1 MTPRGEIDAPVAAT
15 GGRNVIAVVGVDR
28 YHHWPRLSNAVR
40 DASGAAALFARLGFE
55 QITEPLFDER
65 ATGKA
70 IQELVTDDL
79 MALGPED
86 SLVLFYAGHGG
97 TRTHRLGD
105 QAIKAGYLIPVDA
118 AASPN
123 KVATWIEL
131 EGWLRAVSL
140 LPAKHILVVL
150 DACHSGIAL
159 TPILKWRDVG
169 TWRGTP
175 LSTLQARRSRRVIT
189 SALDDQ
195 VALDSGPVA
204 GHSLFTGCLIEGLTH
219 GIPRG
224 DNRLTTGSEL
234 GLYVQRRV
242 ETYPGSRQTPDFGT
256 FAFDDRGE
264 MTIPLATE
272 PLDAPG
278 DVRSNARRE
287 RARRILSDAY
297 DRWLEQGCSEHRL
310 LDLDTVIEILAELER
325 AALSA
330 QAIRFLDESAA
341 RNLGDRG
348 EHVTAILG
356 FFRETEALEA
366 PSARFTRLLQ
376 HPSGQIRR
384 SAVRLVREL
393 DPRLASRVLCAHVT
407 REQDPDILREVVA
420 CLREAGVT
428 PTRGRAAEILS
439 GRPSWRTA
447 AWALTGVP
455 GAPAALL
462 LGDGSDFARDLGRL
476 LAGGGFRVVDE
487 PNRLWFL
494 CEELDPAVLES
505 FQMIAVVR
513 GENFSRTDHNRSY
526 AALAQYVLRGGLL
539 FATSWVAWET
549 GQRLVERLYQRA
561 RTAQR
566 PVAFG
571 PSESAQRPIAA
582 VLPFHLHKSSHN
594 EGISLRARPAQ
605 TQLARELFPEEFT
618 FEASY
623 EELSPHPETTVLLYG
638 DNDGDNDIPLYGFRR
653 VGQGEC
659 HYLNVCQHHC
669 ARPMSSPF
677 ETAAFARAIERVS
690 RWLNSLVAVQSP
702 RT

>member
-1 MTPRGEIDAPVAAT
+1 MTARGEIDAPVAAT
-15 GGRNVIAVVGVDR
+15 GGRNVIAVVAVDG
-28 YHHWPRLSNAVR
+28 YHHWPRLSNAVS
-40 DASGAAALFARLGFE
+40 DASGAAALFKRLGFE

-97 TRTHRLGD
+97 TRKHRLGD
-105 QAIKAGYLIPVDA
+105 QEIKAGYLIPVDA
-118 AASPN
+118 AVSPN

-140 LPAKHILVVL
+140 LPAKHILVIL

-159 TPILKWRDVG
+159 APILKWRDVG

-175 LSTLQARRSRRVIT
+175 LSPLQARRSRRIIT

-204 GHSLFTGCLIEGLTH
+204 GHSLFTGCLIEGLTR
-219 GIPRG
+219 GIPRS
-224 DNRLTTGSEL
+224 DNRVTTGSEL
-234 GLYVQRRV
+234 GLYLQRRV

-264 MTIPLATE
+264 MLIPLATE
-272 PLDAPG
+272 LPDAPG
-278 DVRSNARRE
+278 DARSNARRE
-287 RARRILSDAY
+287 RAQRILADAY
-297 DRWLEQGCSEHRL
+297 DRWLEQGCDERRL
-310 LDLDTVIEILAELER
+310 LDLDTVIEILAEIECT
-325 AALSA
+325 ALSA
-330 QAIRFLDESAA
+330 RAIRFLDESAA
-341 RNLGDRG
+341 RNLGDRDQD
-348 EHVTAILG
+348 VAAILG
-356 FFRETEALEA
+356 FLQETEALEA

-376 HPSGQIRR
+376 HRSPQIRR

-393 DPRLASRVLCAHVT
+393 DPRLASRVLCEHVL
-407 REQDPDILREVVA
+407 RERDPDILGHVVA
-420 CLREAGVT
+420 CLREAGVA
-428 PTRGRAAEILS
+428 PARERAEEILS

-447 AWALTGVP
+447 AWALTGMP

-462 LGDGSDFARDLGRL
+462 LDDGSDFARDLGQL
-476 LAGGGFRVVDE
+476 LARGGFRVIKQ
-487 PNRLWFL
+487 PNQWLFL
-494 CEELDPAVLES
+494 DEELDPAVLES

-513 GENFSRTDHNRSY
+513 GENFFWTDHNPSY
-526 AALAQYVLRGGLL
+526 AALAQYILRGGLL

-549 GQRLVERLYQRA
+549 ARRPLVFATSSTAWETAERS
-561 RTAQR
+561 
-566 PVAFG
+566 F
-571 PSESAQRPIAA
+571 AA
-582 VLPFHLHKSSHN
+582 VLPFHMQHSSHN

-605 TQLARELFPEEFT
+605 TQLARDLFPEEFT
-618 FEASY
+618 FEASF
-623 EELSPHPETTVLLYG
+623 EELSPHAETTILLH
-638 DNDGDNDIPLYGFRR
+638 GDNDIPLYGFRR

-669 ARPMSSPF
+669 TRPMSSPL
-677 ETAAFARAIERVS
+677 ETAAFSRAIERVS
-690 RWLNSLVAVQSP
+690 RWLYRRCAERTSSASP
-702 RT
+702 TPTS

>member
-1 MTPRGEIDAPVAAT
+1 MDAPVAAI
-15 GGRNVIAVVGVDR
+15 GDRNVIAVIGVDR

-40 DASGAAALFARLGFE
+40 DASGAAALFERLGFE

-70 IQELVTDDL
+70 IQEIVTDDL

-97 TRTHRLGD
+97 TRKHRLGD
-105 QAIKAGYLIPVDA
+105 QEIKAGYLIPVDA
-118 AASPN
+118 AGSPN

-140 LPAKHILVVL
+140 LPAKHILVIL

-159 TPILKWRDVG
+159 SPILKWRDMG
-169 TWRGTP
+169 TWQGTP
-175 LSTLQARRSRRVIT
+175 LSTLEARRSRRIIT

-224 DNRLTTGSEL
+224 DNRVTTGSEL

-264 MTIPLATE
+264 MLIPLAAE
-272 PLDAPG
+272 PADVPG
-278 DVRSNARRE
+278 EARRSAR
-287 RARRILSDAY
+287 RARAWRILTDAH
-297 DRWLEQGCSEHRL
+297 DRWLEQGRSEHRL
-310 LDLDTVIEILAELER
+310 LDLDTALEILAEIER
-325 AALSA
+325 ATLPV
-330 QAIRFLDESAA
+330 QTIRFLDESAA

-348 EHVTAILG
+348 EHIAAILD
-356 FFRETEALEA
+356 FLRETEALEA

-376 HPSGQIRR
+376 HPSRQIRWG
-384 SAVRLVREL
+384 AVRLVREL
-393 DPRLASRVLCAHVT
+393 DPRLAGRVLCEHVT
-407 REQDPDILREVVA
+407 REQDPDILRDVVA
-420 CLREAGVT
+420 CLRAAGVA
-428 PTRGRAAEILS
+428 PAPERAEEILS
-439 GRPSWRTA
+439 RRPSWRTA

-462 LGDGSDFARDLGRL
+462 LDDGSDFARDLGRL
-476 LAGGGFRVVDE
+476 LAAGGFRVVDE
-487 PNRLWFL
+487 PNRLLFL
-494 CEELDPAVLES
+494 REELDPAVLDS
-505 FQMIAVVR
+505 FRVIAVVR
-513 GENFSRTDHNRSY
+513 GENFSRTDHNGND

-549 GQRLVERLYQRA
+549 GQRLVERLDRRA
-561 RTAQR
+561 RT
-566 PVAFG
+566 
-571 PSESAQRPIAA
+571 AQRPIAA
-582 VLPFHLHKSSHN
+582 VLPFRLQSSSHN
-594 EGISLRARPAQ
+594 EGILLRARPAQ
-605 TQLARELFPEEFT
+605 TQLAQELFSEEFT

-623 EELSPHPETTVLLYG
+623 EELAPHPEATVLLHG
-638 DNDGDNDIPLYGFRR
+638 DGDIPLYGFRR
-653 VGQGEC
+653 VGWGEC

-669 ARPMSSPF
+669 ARPMRSPL

-690 RWLNSLVAVQSP
+690 RWLYRRCSERGSP
-702 RT
+702 GSPSPTD